1 MKFDDI
7 ENIDANLKERLSS
20 WRNTAGISEPSP
32 LRPNNGREVRAHMRG
47 QNSLLR
53 TLLLDTVS
61 EIDTT
66 LDELEAYMDQGNRSA
81 LHEQFL
87 DERTAAALHTYERA
101 VARVLE
107 RAIGAPLQDL
117 PREREVIK
125 TVYIQPPPP
134 KPWYKRIF
142 GG

>member
-1 MKFDDI
+1 MPERDP
-7 ENIDANLKERLSS
+7 NLQRRLSS
-20 WRNTAGISEPSP
+20 WRDTAGISEQSP
-32 LRPNNGREVRAHMRG
+32 LRGGEAGEVQKHMRG

-66 LDELEAYMDQGNRSA
+66 LEELEAYMDQGNRSV
-81 LHEQFL
+81 LHEQRL
-87 DERTAAALHTYERA
+87 DERTASALHTYEQA
-101 VARVLE
+101 VARVL
-107 RAIGAPLQDL
+107 AQGITAALQDL
-117 PREREVIK
+117 PREREVVK

-134 KPWYKRIF
+134 KPWYQRIF